1 MGDLLLWSCSLPS
14 SGECHSQLQARINC
28 FRFPHNDPFLPS
40 SSLLPLLILLLLFLL
55 PASPL
60 HFFLPLLSFILFPP
74 FTSLLPF
81 IHPFLSLSLPPSNQP
96 VEEVGS
102 HVDRGYRMDAPDGC
116 PDVIY
121 HIMQECWNKD
131 RTQRPNFARIER
143 MLDSI

>member
-1 MGDLLLWSCSLPS
+1 VELWNLVMGDLLLWSCPLPS

-81 IHPFLSLSLPPSNQP
+81 IHPSLSLPPSLPPTSLLKKLAHMLTVATGWMHQ
-96 VEEVGS
+96 
-102 HVDRGYRMDAPDGC
+102 MDVP
-116 PDVIY
+116 
-121 HIMQECWNKD
+121 M
-131 RTQRPNFARIER
+131 
-143 MLDSI
+143 